1 VTRVAVFIPVWNRA
15 STLARAI
22 DSALS
27 QSPHEILVIDDA
39 STDGSAEVAESYGPP
54 VRVVRHSQKTDDHIK
69 ALSPAI
75 ESLDCD
81 YVIGMGA
88 DDVLCDG
95 FLQNIRDV
103 VDVRKSRGWPGV
115 VFGDYAL
122 LREGDPLQAID
133 VRRFGMPG
141 VTFMSPS
148 EARAWF
154 RSSPAGRNECG
165 VGSAIRK
172 DMLLWLQEQE
182 WWRLGPR
189 SDAIGYVVAAIRC
202 GCIYVPEVF
211 GGFTVEQER
220 PSYHQQV
227 FADEARRQQLF
238 IQVKLWIERPAVA
251 QLVGGVEFSI

>member
-54 VRVVRHSQKTDDHIK
+54 VRVVRHWQKTDDHIK

-95 FLQNIRDV
+95 FLQNVRDV

-122 LREGDPLQAID
+122 LREGDPLQAIE

-182 WWRLGPR
+182 YWRLGPR
-189 SDAIGYVVAAIRC
+189 SDAIGYVVAAIRA

-211 GGFTVEQER
+211 GGFTAQQSR
-220 PSYHQQV
+220 PSYHQQILNDAARRQKV
-227 FADEARRQQLF
+227 ADEAQA
-238 IQVKLWIERPAVA
+238 WIMRPAIAALVA
-251 QLVGGVEFSI
+251 GVEFGV